1 MSKPTSSKP
10 TPSNSAPSKPASF
23 DASTFTV
30 KTPTTKNI
38 RAIAARVL
46 TQVQYGQS
54 LAQCL
59 PAAEEKIEFD
69 DIPFLRELCYGS
81 CRWYFRLNALAKMLL
96 EKPFQDQDEDL
107 HQLLIVGCYQLY
119 FTRIPA
125 HAAISETAE
134 ACRQLRFD
142 GLVKVVNGVL
152 RNIQRQEA
160 ALNTDSDTLR
170 FNTPAW
176 FIKRLQQAYPS
187 NWQAIIEQSHQRP
200 PMWLRNNRL
209 SQSRED
215 YLNALAAQDIDAEAG
230 PSPDSILLESP
241 KDVAN
246 LPEFM
251 QGAASVQDG
260 AAQWAATLLA
270 PTANELVLDACAAPG
285 GKSCHLIELAPS
297 INLVAVDFDEKRL
310 ARVQQNLDRLH
321 LKAQVIHGDAA
332 NIDSWWQGQ
341 QFDRIL
347 LDAPCSATGVIRRH
361 PDIKWLRK
369 NNDIEELA
377 RLQQQILDH
386 CWQWLKPGG
395 TLLYATC
402 SILPAENIEQVNSFI
417 ARTADAKLVPLSADS
432 DACHWQILPNTLDMD
447 GFFYAKLQKTL

>member
-1 MSKPTSSKP
+1 MNVRALAAKAIYEVLEKGTSLSVALPDQQQHLENGKDK
-10 TPSNSAPSKPASF
+10 A
-23 DASTFTV
+23 
-30 KTPTTKNI
+30 
-38 RAIAARVL
+38 L
-46 TQVQYGQS
+46 
-54 LAQCL
+54 LA
-59 PAAEEKIEFD
+59 
-69 DIPFLRELCYGS
+69 ELCYGVMRQLPQLDKCVS
-81 CRWYFRLNALAKMLL
+81 DCLAK
-96 EKPFQDQDEDL
+96 PFKGKQRIL

-152 RNIQRQEA
+152 RNIQRQDA

-176 FIKRLQQAYPS
+176 FIKRLQQAYPES
-187 NWQAIIEQSHQRP
+187 WQAIIEQSHQRP
-200 PMWLRNNRL
+200 PMWLRNNQQSQTREVYLAALAQHDIQTQVGL
-209 SQSRED
+209 SQ
-215 YLNALAAQDIDAEAG
+215 DA
-230 PSPDSILLESP
+230 ILLESA
-241 KDVAN
+241 KDVAA
-246 LPEFM
+246 LPDFM
-251 QGAASVQDG
+251 EGAASVQDG

-270 PTANELVLDACAAPG
+270 PTADELILDACAAPG

-297 INLVAVDFDEKRL
+297 IKLVAVDFDEKRL

-321 LKAQVIHGDAA
+321 LKAQLIHGDAA
-332 NIDSWWQGQ
+332 DIPSWWQGQ

-369 NNDIEELA
+369 NSDIEELA
-377 RLQQQILDH
+377 NLQKQILDH

-402 SILPAENIEQVNSFI
+402 SILPQENSQQVKQFLARTPDASLVPIEQQTQRDDI
-417 ARTADAKLVPLSADS
+417 G
-432 DACHWQILPNTLDMD
+432 WQILPGQNNMD
-447 GFFYAKLQKTL
+447 GFYYARLVKAL

>member
-1 MSKPTSSKP
+1 MNVRALAAKAIYEVLEKGMSLSVALPEQQQH
-10 TPSNSAPSKPASF
+10 
-23 DASTFTV
+23 
-30 KTPTTKNI
+30 
-38 RAIAARVL
+38 L
-46 TQVQYGQS
+46 QS
-54 LAQCL
+54 GKDKALLA
-59 PAAEEKIEFD
+59 
-69 DIPFLRELCYGS
+69 ELCYGVMRQLPQLDKCVS
-81 CRWYFRLNALAKMLL
+81 DCLAK
-96 EKPFQDQDEDL
+96 PFKGKQRIL

-402 SILPAENIEQVNSFI
+402 SILPQENSQQVEQFL
-417 ARTADAKLVPLSADS
+417 ARTPGAKLVPIAQQSHPD
-432 DACHWQILPNTLDMD
+432 DIGWQILPGQNNMD
-447 GFFYAKLQKTL
+447 GFYYARLVKAI

>member
-1 MSKPTSSKP
+1 M
-10 TPSNSAPSKPASF
+10 N
-23 DASTFTV
+23 V
-30 KTPTTKNI
+30 
-38 RAIAARVL
+38 RALAAKAIYEVL
-46 TQVQYGQS
+46 EKGIS
-54 LAQCL
+54 LSVAL
-59 PAAEEKIEFD
+59 PDQQQHLQNGKDKALLA
-69 DIPFLRELCYGS
+69 ELCYGVMRQLPQLDKCVS
-81 CRWYFRLNALAKMLL
+81 DCLAK
-96 EKPFQDQDEDL
+96 PFKGKQRIL

-142 GLVKVVNGVL
+142 GLVKVINGVL
-152 RNIQRQEA
+152 RNIQRQES

-176 FIKRLQQAYPS
+176 FIKRLQQAYPD

-209 SQSRED
+209 SQSREE
-215 YLNALAAQDIDAEAG
+215 YLSALTAQDIGAEAG
-230 PSPDSILLESP
+230 PSPDSILLDSP

-251 QGAASVQDG
+251 QGASSVQDG

-270 PTANELVLDACAAPG
+270 PAANELVLDACAAPG

-377 RLQQQILDH
+377 NLQRQIFDH

-402 SILPAENIEQVNSFI
+402 SILPQENSQQVEQFL
-417 ARTADAKLVPLSADS
+417 ARTADAKLVPIAQQSNPEDIG
-432 DACHWQILPNTLDMD
+432 WQILPGQDNMD
-447 GFFYAKLQKTL
+447 GFYYARLVKAI

>member
-1 MSKPTSSKP
+1 MNVRALAAKAIYEVLEKGMSLSVALPEQQQHLENGKDK
-10 TPSNSAPSKPASF
+10 A
-23 DASTFTV
+23 
-30 KTPTTKNI
+30 
-38 RAIAARVL
+38 L
-46 TQVQYGQS
+46 
-54 LAQCL
+54 LA
-59 PAAEEKIEFD
+59 
-69 DIPFLRELCYGS
+69 ELCYGVMRQLPQLDKCVS
-81 CRWYFRLNALAKMLL
+81 DCLAK
-96 EKPFQDQDEDL
+96 PFKGKQRIL

-152 RNIQRQEA
+152 RNIQRQDA

-176 FIKRLQQAYPS
+176 FIKRLQQAYPDS
-187 NWQAIIEQSHQRP
+187 WQTIIEQSHQRP

-215 YLNALAAQDIDAEAG
+215 YLSALTTQEISAQAG
-230 PSPDSILLESP
+230 PNPDSILLDGP
-241 KDVAN
+241 KDVTQ
-246 LPEFM
+246 LPDFM

-270 PTANELVLDACAAPG
+270 PAANELVLDACAAPG

-332 NIDSWWQGQ
+332 DIDSWWQGQ

-377 RLQQQILDH
+377 NLQRQIFDH

-402 SILPAENIEQVNSFI
+402 SILPQENSQQVEQFL
-417 ARTADAKLVPLSADS
+417 ARTPDAKLVPIAQQSNPEDIG
-432 DACHWQILPNTLDMD
+432 WQILPGQDNMD
-447 GFFYAKLQKTL
+447 GFYYARLVKAI